1 MTFDEL
7 GLNARLVS
15 RLDALGLTAP
25 TPIQQKAIP
34 HALQGRDIL
43 GIAQTGTG
51 KTAAFGI
58 PLVVALSKAQE
69 KAAPKSARGLILAPT
84 RELANQIVQ
93 SLQALTADLRI
104 TLVVGGKSI
113 NAQAQKLSRG
123 TDILVATPGR
133 LIDLMDRR
141 AVELSGTRFLVLD
154 EADQMLDI
162 GFIHALRRIAPML
175 GKDRQTMMFSATMP
189 KVMEELSRHYLDK
202 PIRVEASPPGK
213 VADKVTHSVHFVPKE
228 RKQDLLIEL
237 LNGHRNDRAL
247 VFSRTKHGA
256 ERLMNTLER
265 AGFAATSIHG
275 NKSQGQRDR
284 AIAAFKRRIGARAG
298 RDGCRGARARH
309 SQTWGMST
317 TTICRTCRKTTC
329 TGSVGPPVPESGRA
343 IAFCARRRGR
353 GTHGHREGAW
363 RQRRCGG
370 RSAMDC
376 AERDEKAAAETTVA
390 PAFGGTL
397 AADGGLTRV
406 RAEPAQRR
414 DRAVPAADCDPEKQS
429 QRGGAFSAGGYS
441 MTNHDWFKPAR
452 RRERRMS
459 GAIAVTATGMEKRIL
474 AQAVLTAATLIA
486 ILALPALAQDGTGPL
501 PENAEA
507 RNYGGGWDCVP
518 GYRVDGAAC
527 AAIELPENAYATG
540 RSYGAGWECRRGY
553 QGGRRYLVRGDP
565 GARERIPAFIGLRL
579 GMRPRLPAGS
589 GDMCAHRRAAER
601 TSDGRPVRVRVDLR
615 ARLHRVRRRMPPDR
629 GSPERLPHE
638 CEIRRPMGLR
648 ARLRR
653 DRWAV

>member
-1 MTFDEL
+1 MTFTEL
-7 GLNARLVS
+7 GLNARMVS

-93 SLQALTADLRI
+93 TLRALTADLRI
-104 TLVVGGKSI
+104 TLVVGGKSV
-113 NAQAQKLSRG
+113 NVQTEKLSRG

-133 LIDLMDRR
+133 LIDLLDRG
-141 AVELSGTRFLVLD
+141 AVELGATRFLVLD

-247 VFSRTKHGA
+247 VFSRTKRGA

-284 AIAAFKRRIGARAG
+284 AIAAFSDGSVRVLVATDVAARGLDIPDVGHVYNYDLPNVPENYVHRIGRTARAG
-298 RDGCRGARARH
+298 KA
-309 SQTWGMST
+309 
-317 TTICRTCRKTTC
+317 
-329 TGSVGPPVPESGRA
+329 GRA
-343 IAFCARRRGR
+343 IAFCDADEVAELTAIEKALGASVDVAGGRPWNAQNATSKPQQKRRPRRRS
-353 GTHGHREGAW
+353 A
-363 RQRRCGG
+363 G
-370 RSAMDC
+370 RSQRM
-376 AERDEKAAAETTVA
+376 AA
-390 PAFGGTL
+390 
-397 AADGGLTRV
+397 
-406 RAEPAQRR
+406 
-414 DRAVPAADCDPEKQS
+414 
-429 QRGGAFSAGGYS
+429 
-441 MTNHDWFKPAR
+441 
-452 RRERRMS
+452 
-459 GAIAVTATGMEKRIL
+459 
-474 AQAVLTAATLIA
+474 
-486 ILALPALAQDGTGPL
+486 
-501 PENAEA
+501 
-507 RNYGGGWDCVP
+507 
-518 GYRVDGAAC
+518 
-527 AAIELPENAYATG
+527 
-540 RSYGAGWECRRGY
+540 
-553 QGGRRYLVRGDP
+553 
-565 GARERIPAFIGLRL
+565 
-579 GMRPRLPAGS
+579 
-589 GDMCAHRRAAER
+589 
-601 TSDGRPVRVRVDLR
+601 
-615 ARLHRVRRRMPPDR
+615 
-629 GSPERLPHE
+629 
-638 CEIRRPMGLR
+638 
-648 ARLRR
+648 
-653 DRWAV
+653 